1 MIKKLLS
8 SVFTKLL
15 FIVICSAVL
24 LNIILFGI
32 FTHYVEN
39 SETSLNRHRV
49 IYIRFLRD
57 EIGYPPDMKKAEALS
72 AKTGVTVIYS
82 SLKESWITGRTEGR
96 FPENKL
102 HYRKID
108 ENLTLGTLHGY
119 HSAEITEGDSS
130 IKFRFW
136 PMTGEM
142 ERLRMYGWF
151 MIGAVSLLM
160 GAVYMLIRHTL
171 NPINSLSAAIAEVK
185 KENYDYKINRC
196 GSDELAHLCNMFDSL
211 TSEISRSIKYKNKLL
226 TGISHELR
234 TPLTSLRIAAEMVK
248 DEFLRKDMTDDIKQM
263 DTLIDYLMEGARIK
277 YGALKK
283 KYTDINKL
291 TGEICNPYKEK
302 NGRVVFVPH
311 PYPIELNVDTKA
323 VEHAVR
329 NLIDN
334 ALKYSEENC
343 EPVTV
348 ESGVMNGFTFIKVT
362 DKGIGIPE
370 DELKFITEPFYRTDI
385 SRNKKTGGYGIGLD
399 ICKQIAEA
407 HGGKLEIK
415 SVLYKET
422 EACLYFPVEQ

>member
-15 FIVICSAVL
+15 FIVVCSAVL

-49 IYIRFLRD
+49 IYIQFLRD
-57 EIGYPPDMKKAEALS
+57 EIGYPPDVRKAEALS
-72 AKTGVTVIYS
+72 ERTGITVIYS
-82 SLKESWITGRTEGR
+82 SPEESWATGRTEGR
-96 FPENKL
+96 FPEDKL
-102 HYRKID
+102 HYRTID

-119 HSAEITEGDSS
+119 QTAEITEGDSS
-130 IKFRFW
+130 IKFKFW
-136 PMTGEM
+136 PLTGEM
-142 ERLRMYGWF
+142 ERLSMYGWF

-160 GAVYMLIRHTL
+160 GAVYMLIRQIL
-171 NPINSLSAAIAEVK
+171 KPINYLSAAIAEVK

-263 DTLIDYLMEGARIK
+263 DTLINYLMEGARIK
-277 YGALKK
+277 HGALKK
-283 KYTDINKL
+283 KHTDINKL
-291 TGEICNPYKEK
+291 TGEICAPYEEK
-302 NGRVVFVPH
+302 TGRVVFVPH
-311 PYPIELNVDTKA
+311 PYPIELNIDAKA
-323 VEHAVR
+323 IEHAVR

-334 ALKYSEENC
+334 ALKYSEESS

-348 ESGVMNGFTFIKVT
+348 ESGIVNGFTFIKVT
-362 DKGIGIPE
+362 DKGIGIPA

-385 SRNKKTGGYGIGLD
+385 SRSKKTGGYGIGLD

-415 SVLYKET
+415 SVLHKET